1 MKKYLI
7 KEIGFHLRMLNDET
21 IDKDDFVNAINEI
34 YETCVGYLK
43 YKELSHDEIIN
54 TLDILFYKLDLTKEQ
69 LKDKDYLRDQIDNII
84 DY

>member
-1 MKKYLI
+1 M
-7 KEIGFHLRMLNDET
+7 NDE
-21 IDKDDFVNAINEI
+21 IREELFNEMI
-34 YETCVGYLK
+34 QNYN
-43 YKELSHDEIIN
+43 ELSHDEITN

>member
-1 MKKYLI
+1 MNY
-7 KEIGFHLRMLNDET
+7 EIREELY
-21 IDKDDFVNAINEI
+21 NEMI
-34 YETCVGYLK
+34 QNNN
-43 YKELSHDEIIN
+43 ELSHDEIIN

>member
-1 MKKYLI
+1 M
-7 KEIGFHLRMLNDET
+7 NDE
-21 IDKDDFVNAINEI
+21 IREELYNEMI
-34 YETCVGYLK
+34 QNNN
-43 YKELSHDEIIN
+43 ELSHDEIIN

>member
-1 MKKYLI
+1 M
-7 KEIGFHLRMLNDET
+7 NDE
-21 IDKDDFVNAINEI
+21 IRDELYNEMI
-34 YETCVGYLK
+34 QNNN
-43 YKELSHDEIIN
+43 ELSHNEIIN

>member
-1 MKKYLI
+1 MNIKYYQQLKKNYQ
-7 KEIGFHLRMLNDET
+7 MNDE
-21 IDKDDFVNAINEI
+21 IRDELYNEMI
-34 YETCVGYLK
+34 QNNN
-43 YKELSHDEIIN
+43 ELSHDEIIN

>member
-1 MKKYLI
+1 MNIKYYQQLKKNYQ
-7 KEIGFHLRMLNDET
+7 MNDE
-21 IDKDDFVNAINEI
+21 IREELYNEMI
-34 YETCVGYLK
+34 QNNN
-43 YKELSHDEIIN
+43 ELSHDEIIN

>member
-1 MKKYLI
+1 M
-7 KEIGFHLRMLNDET
+7 ND
-21 IDKDDFVNAINEI
+21 EI

>member
-1 MKKYLI
+1 MNY
-7 KEIGFHLRMLNDET
+7 EIREELY
-21 IDKDDFVNAINEI
+21 NEMI
-34 YETCVGYLK
+34 QNYN
-43 YKELSHDEIIN
+43 ELSHDEITN